1 MNKNKLTKALLL
13 VAPLLLVVSCN
24 KDSKKQKEETK
35 QPSIIGV
42 EVENP
47 QTKYDLREEFEP
59 SADMK
64 VVAKLSDGTTREL
77 SKKEYSFDLS
87 KLDSTRAGEYP
98 VTIKVND
105 TEFSYEYKVKINPLK
120 SFSILI
126 IGNSHSDDTIQWTHE
141 IAKDLGL
148 ENVYVADLYIGSCS
162 LDIHYDNLLHD
173 RNNYEFRTYKN
184 GAWSTRYNTSIIDAI
199 LSIEGGAWDYVCMQ
213 ERTWQGALNYHWD
226 LLDPYIE
233 LLSMYISPE
242 TKLVFNTT
250 WAYTLAYG
258 ASETNA
264 LVQYFDSDQLKMYS
278 MSQAAAQTY
287 VYPREDIEFV
297 ISGGTA
303 IQNARSSYL
312 DAKRINRDYTHL
324 TYDLGRYIAGLN
336 LIKTVTD
343 VDISR
348 LTWAPAGVTD
358 LEKKIAIESV
368 EHCITNRFSV
378 TPSVYTK
385 A

>member
-1 MNKNKLTKALLL
+1 MKKNKLTKALLL
-13 VAPLLLVVSCN
+13 IAPLLLVVSCN
-24 KDSKKQKEETK
+24 KDSKKQQEETK
-35 QPSIIGV
+35 QPNIVGV

-47 QTKYDLREEFEP
+47 QTEYDLREEFEP

-64 VVAKLSDGTTREL
+64 VLAKLSDGSKREL

-87 KLDSTRAGEYP
+87 KLDRTRAGEYP
-98 VTIKVND
+98 VTVKVND
-105 TEFSYEYKVKINPLK
+105 TDFSIDYKVKVNPLD

-148 ENVYVADLYIGSCS
+148 KDVFVSDLYIGACS

-173 RNNYEFRTYKN
+173 RNSYEFRTYKN
-184 GAWSTRYNTSIIDAI
+184 GAWTTRPNTSIIDAI
-199 LSIEGGAWDYVCMQ
+199 LSIDGAEWDYVCLQ

-226 LLDPYIE
+226 LLDLYIE
-233 LLSMYISPE
+233 LLSMYVSPE
-242 TKLVFNTT
+242 TKFVFNTT

-258 ASETNA
+258 ASEENA
-264 LVQYFDSDQLKMYS
+264 LVKYFDSDQQKMYS
-278 MSQAAAQTY
+278 MSQTAAQTY
-287 VYPREDIEFV
+287 VYPRDDIEFV

-303 IQNARSSYL
+303 VQNARSSYL
-312 DAKRINRDYTHL
+312 EEKRINRDYTHL
-324 TYDLGRYIAGLN
+324 TYDLGRYIVGLN

-343 VDISR
+343 VDISH

-358 LEKKIAIESV
+358 LERKIAIESV

-378 TPSVYTK
+378 TPSVYTE